1 MAKLTVR
8 ALDALKPRGSADRR
22 QNDRGYRVTVD
33 RGLYLRVANDGTKTW
48 LVRYVVEGQQLQAR
62 LPQPYSSAG
71 DPAHLSLAQA
81 LAENARIQ
89 ALARQGVDFLR
100 ERADAAAAKAR
111 ADEASAA
118 ANKTFGSLFDAWL
131 LDGVTR

>member
-89 ALARQGVDFLR
+89 ALARQGVVFLR
-100 ERADAAAAKAR
+100 ERADAAAA
-111 ADEASAA
+111 
-118 ANKTFGSLFDAWL
+118 
-131 LDGVTR
+131 